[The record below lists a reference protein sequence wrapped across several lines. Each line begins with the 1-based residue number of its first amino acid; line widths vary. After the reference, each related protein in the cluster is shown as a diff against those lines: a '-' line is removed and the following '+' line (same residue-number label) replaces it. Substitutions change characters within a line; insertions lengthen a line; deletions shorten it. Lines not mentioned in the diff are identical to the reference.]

1 MKSFLRT
8 IIFFIYFLSF
18 SVNSQSILPAK
29 KSSEAEL
36 NGDLYAKDSN
46 DFFIGFDLA
55 LGTKSAHLNVINIG
69 YKFNQDIGI
78 TSTFGTSLELFKKND
93 ISPAS
98 HTDDNDSNITGLV
111 YVSIGPIINKSF
123 GNINWEFKPQ
133 YLYGRIFGSFPDTLS
148 LGAQGNYPNAS
159 FEITESSGGNGFIIG
174 NTFVKNLNKRN
185 RSTGFRF
192 VINID
197 YIKYITGGN
206 LLGEYR
212 YGTSSQVIGT
222 SSKIVKID
230 MIRAG
235 FGIRYNF

>member
-1 MKSFLRT
+1 MKSFLRKFVF
-8 IIFFIYFLSF
+8 IIYFF
-18 SVNSQSILPAK
+18 SLYVNSQSILPAK

-36 NGDLYAKDSN
+36 NGDLYAKDDN
-46 DFFIGFDLA
+46 NFFIGLDLA
-55 LGTKSAHLNVINIG
+55 LGTKSAHINVLNLG

-78 TSTFGTSLELFKKND
+78 TSTFGTSLEYFKEND
-93 ISPAS
+93 SSPIP
-98 HTDDNDSNITGLV
+98 TGENNSNITGLV
-111 YVSIGPIINKSF
+111 YISIGPIINKSF

-133 YLYGRIFGSFPDTLS
+133 YLYGKIFGSFPGTLS
-148 LGAQGNYPNAS
+148 LGAQGNYPNVS
-159 FEITESSGGNGFIIG
+159 FSISDPFNKSGNGFIIG

-197 YIKYITGGN
+197 YIKYITGGSI
-206 LLGEYR
+206 LGEIDR
-212 YGTSSQVIGT
+212 YGTSGLST
-222 SSKIVKID
+222 LSKIVKID